1 MKYMSKDMFVEIYGD
16 FNYASIDATG
26 SVRGMKK
33 LGFWGKKDTCIRCG
47 KYIYNV
53 DRRVVTYVNH
63 FERNEYKHLGKGL

>member
-1 MKYMSKDMFVEIYGD
+1 MKYMSKYEFVEKYGD

-33 LGFWGKKDTCIRCG
+33 LGFWGKHDVCIRCG

-53 DRRVVTYVNH
+53 NRRD
-63 FERNEYKHLGKGL
+63 GKYINRV

>member
-53 DRRVVTYVNH
+53 DRRAVRY
-63 FERNEYKHLGKGL
+63 GKEL

>member
-1 MKYMSKDMFVEIYGD
+1 MKYMSVYEFIEIYGD
-16 FNYASIDATG
+16 FKYASIDATG

-53 DRRVVTYVNH
+53 DRRVGTYSVILLNK
-63 FERNEYKHLGKGL
+63 YKHLGKGK